1 MTTLY
6 HCYSRVLLGIMMI
19 GGLLLSPPTLAS
31 EPLSLEETIGQFIM
45 IAIHDKTLTKPVKK
59 LIQDYHIG
67 GVMLSKSSIHSTQQ
81 VKTLIQDLQTTA
93 RQAGQP
99 YPLFIAIDQ
108 EGGTVNRLH
117 FHRPHYPSAKTI
129 GHIGSSYV
137 AKQLG
142 LLMGSELIE
151 YGINMNFSPVLDVVT
166 HPQNHVIGSRS
177 YGTQPDRVS
186 RLGEAYIHGLQQTG
200 IIATAKHF
208 PGHGHT
214 SVDSHVAL
222 PIMRESSHYIE
233 HIDLLPFRQAIQSD
247 VGAIMSAHVQYI
259 ALDPHQPASLS
270 RPILTS
276 LLREDLGFKGLIITD
291 DIEMGAIQRNY
302 TLAEAGVKAILAGN
316 TMILSTGSVYRI
328 KQLYK
333 VLHNAA
339 LKGTLSSPLLTTNL
353 TTIHS
358 ITSHLKAIKQ
368 TTNWRTLKE
377 DLLRSIKE

>member
-1 MTTLY
+1 MTRLY
-6 HCYSRVLLGIMMI
+6 HRYSRFLLGIMMI
-19 GGLLLSPPTLAS
+19 GRLLLSPTTLAS

-45 IAIHDKTLTKPVKK
+45 IAIHDKTITQPIKE
-59 LIQDYHIG
+59 LIEDYHIG
-67 GVMLSKSSIHSTQQ
+67 GVMLAKSSIHSPQQ

-93 RQAGQP
+93 RESGQP

-137 AKQLG
+137 AKRMG
-142 LLMGSELIE
+142 LLVGYELIE

-177 YGTQPDRVS
+177 YGTQSEQVS
-186 RLGEAYIHGLQQTG
+186 RLGEAYIRGLQQTG

-233 HIDLLPFRQAIQSD
+233 HIDLRPFRKAIQSD

-291 DIEMGAIQRNY
+291 DIEMGAIQRDY
-302 TLAEAGVKAILAGN
+302 TLAEAGIKAILAGN

-328 KQLYK
+328 KQLYN
-333 VLHNAA
+333 VLHDAA
-339 LKGTLSSPLLTTNL
+339 LEGTLSSPLLTANL

-358 ITSHLKAIKQ
+358 IKARLNATKHTS
-368 TTNWRTLKE
+368 NWRTLKE
-377 DLLRSIKE
+377 DLLRILKK